1 MTTQAVLTLLDND
14 QDVLKAGADS
24 LSPRGCEFV
33 CNEEQISL
41 FREEADGASRYQ
53 CFKIKLALYPHT
65 GPRPQYVSAR
75 GQITSIR
82 RCAQDTYKISL
93 LFQEMQQDGYRLIA
107 EHLTPVTDIKLELEQ
122 SKSA

>member
-33 CNEEQISL
+33 CNEEQLSL
-41 FREEADGASRYQ
+41 FREEADQSSRYQ
-53 CFKIKLALYPHT
+53 CFRIKLALYPHA
-65 GPRPQYVSAR
+65 GPRPQYVSAQ

-82 RCAQDTYKISL
+82 RCAQNTYKITL
-93 LFQEMQQDGYRLIA
+93 QFQGMQQDGYRLIA
-107 EHLTPVTDIKLELEQ
+107 EHLTPVANLDLELQQ
-122 SKSA
+122 SQTA

>member
-1 MTTQAVLTLLDND
+1 MTTQAVLTLLKDE
-14 QDVLKAGADS
+14 QDILKVGAGS

-41 FREEADGASRYQ
+41 FRVDANQTGRYQ
-53 CFKIKLALYPHT
+53 SFRIKLALYPHS
-65 GPRPQYVSAR
+65 GPRPQYVGAE

-82 RCAQDTYKISL
+82 RCAQDCFTVSL
-93 LFQEMQQDGYRLIA
+93 QFQGMEQDGYRLIA
-107 EHLTPVTDIKLELEQ
+107 EHLTPIEDMPVEIGH